1 MPQERLGLYYPYVH
15 FRDDEWLKK
24 TLLVFPG
31 LQRMVA
37 DDQLVFDSQLV
48 AELAHGDKPLVRRAD
63 LHSGSASNAEFDL
76 IALIREDLDRDRDG
90 FLATYAQ
97 EGTLR
102 SGNSFQMNIGKTS
115 ASLADF
121 LHSTG
126 LAWTPSH
133 PDQQTYSELHPRLGR
148 AALGMIAVACAKYEG
163 LHIVAPAEDEPS
175 RELNLCLASN
185 DSKLPYKVLVRGEPL
200 QDRGLAAT
208 ADSILEV
215 IVYCNC
221 NVAGLD
227 AQGLLELNDE
237 REALRNLKTELQK
250 IAETVPDIKNPAT
263 LEERLKDEAS
273 RVIKTWKQDRLNWSS
288 LAKSVFAVDQI
299 AEGATTEGLKLA
311 ITTFGPLGAAAALSS
326 GALIDAA
333 AGLGIGLVAH
343 AVGTA
348 MKTKAASKKSP
359 FRYLTLAQKRGVAF
373 SVAA

>member
-15 FRDDEWLKK
+15 FRSDEWLKK

-37 DDQLVFDSQLV
+37 DDQVLFDSPLA
-48 AELAHGDKPLVRRAD
+48 AELARGDKPLVRRID
-63 LHSGSASNAEFDL
+63 LHHGIASNAEFDL
-76 IALIREDLDRDRDG
+76 IALIGEDLDRDRHG
-90 FLATYAQ
+90 FLAAYGQ

-185 DSKLPYKVLVRGEPL
+185 DSKMPYKVLVRGEPL
-200 QDRGLAAT
+200 QDRGPAAT

-215 IVYCNC
+215 ITYCNC
-221 NVAGLD
+221 DVESLD
-227 AQGLLELNDE
+227 ALGLRQLNDE
-237 REALRNLKTELQK
+237 REALRNLKAELQK
-250 IAETVPDIKNPAT
+250 IAETVPDIQNPAT

-273 RVIKTWKQDRLNWSS
+273 RVINRWRQDRLNLSS
-288 LAKSVFAVDQI
+288 LAKAVFAPDQI
-299 AEGATTEGLKLA
+299 AEGTMSEGLKLA
-311 ITTFGPLGAAAALSS
+311 IKTLGSAGAVAALRGS
-326 GALIDAA
+326 LIDAA
-333 AGLGIGLVAH
+333 AGLGIALVAH
-343 AVGTA
+343 AAGTVVKKVGDE
-348 MKTKAASKKSP
+348 KTSP
-359 FRYLTLAQKRGVAF
+359 LRYLTLAQKRGVVF
-373 SVAA
+373 SVAP

>member
-15 FRDDEWLKK
+15 FRSDEWVKK

-37 DDQLVFDSQLV
+37 DDQVLFDSKLV
-48 AELAHGDKPLVRRAD
+48 RELAHGDEPLVRRAD
-63 LHSGSASNAEFDL
+63 LHCGSASNAEFDL
-76 IALIREDLDRDRDG
+76 IALIQEDLDRDRDG
-90 FLATYAQ
+90 FLAAYGQ

-102 SGNSFQMNIGKTS
+102 SQDAFQMNIGKTS

-133 PDQQTYSELHPRLGR
+133 PDQQTYSEMHSRLGR
-148 AALGMIAVACAKYEG
+148 AALGMIAVAYAKYEG

-200 QDRGLAAT
+200 QDRRPATT

-221 NVAGLD
+221 NVDALS
-227 AQGLLELNDE
+227 AQGLLQLNDE

-250 IAETVPDIKNPAT
+250 IAETVPDIKNPTT

-273 RVIKTWKQDRLNWSS
+273 RVIKRWKQDRLNWSS
-288 LAKSVFAVDQI
+288 LAKSVFAADQI
-299 AEGATTEGLKLA
+299 AEGAMSEGLRLA
-311 ITTFGPLGAAAALSS
+311 ITMLGAGAAATLSS
-326 GALIDAA
+326 GALIDAG

-343 AVGTA
+343 AAGKA
-348 MKTKAASKKSP
+348 MKAVGADKKSP